1 MTQILIV
8 DDNQL
13 TSLGIRSIID
23 STPGMTVCGSVER
36 GSPAVLEVARSLP
49 QVAVLCVTQC
59 EDECLGDVAALSS
72 MVPVLL
78 VTTDEDCVAAAL
90 RHGATG
96 CLIHRETTPDR
107 LVSALTAVAS
117 GQAYLSSDL
126 LQSVI
131 AGQDIVRDEIDRVE
145 DRMSTRAERGL
156 TQRECE
162 VMDLVSIGLSND
174 DIAARLFLSEKTVR
188 NYLSHAYAVLGVA
201 SRTQA
206 ALSWQMTE
214 ELTPKTPA

>member
-13 TSLGIRSIID
+13 TALGIRSIID
-23 STPGMTVCGSVER
+23 SAPGMTVCGSAER
-36 GSPAVLEVARSLP
+36 GSPAVLEVARSHP
-49 QVAVLCVTQC
+49 HVAVLCVTQC
-59 EDECLGDVAALSS
+59 VEDCLGDVAALSS

-78 VTTDEDCVAAAL
+78 VTTDENCVAAAL

-96 CLIHRETTPDR
+96 CLIHHDTTPDR
-107 LVSALTAVAS
+107 LISALAAVAS

-131 AGQDIVRDEIDRVE
+131 ENRKPSRIE
-145 DRMSTRAERGL
+145 DRMSSRVERRL

-162 VMDLVSIGLSND
+162 VMDLVSMGLSND
-174 DIAARLFLSEKTVR
+174 DIATRLFLSEKTVR
-188 NYLSHAYAVLGVA
+188 NYLSHAYAVLGA
-201 SRTQA
+201 SSRTQA
-206 ALSWQMTE
+206 ALSWRVAKE
-214 ELTPKTPA
+214 PAPKTPA